1 MVSSRWRG
9 KRSGSTR
16 KSTPNKKRKS
26 SLSIRRCRSQ
36 HLEVSPKLTKVERC
50 CASLAT
56 LDLLHAKSALGFLVL
71 EPQEF
76 DRLSPLGAPGRYRL
90 AIGFPGWESSQ
101 PSPAR
106 NALQNDSRRRIH
118 KSCSCGYTVC

>member
-36 HLEVSPKLTKVERC
+36 HLDVSPRVERC
-50 CASLAT
+50 TAPLAT

-76 DRLSPLGAPGRYRL
+76 DRPSHLGAPGRYRL

-106 NALQNDSRRRIH
+106 NALQND
-118 KSCSCGYTVC
+118 